1 MRRLLSAAIVA
12 TILLMVCPASADSP
26 TTVLNAVQNQG
37 NTAGQAAVGTSGNT
51 NQNNNQNSLGTSSAT
66 AVNIGGI
73 NITPS
78 TTGGVSGLNGAQS
91 GTGTGDGYVGY
102 SGSTTFASPSVT
114 FGNSKNINV
123 NLPGLPGVLGAPGN
137 FSQPYKP
144 DVFINGA
151 GPIRPARMTYEQAQ
165 ECRGG
170 YGYKDT
176 YVGANREKAKEIQ
189 LVYAAWDK
197 IDISND
203 ISNYVGI
210 SSVEGSDKPWLPAVC
225 EAAYHAMDRGA
236 NYGVVEFIIRPKN
249 TMKGFGFGT
258 SGGGS
263 VVPSVATATSPYGLA
278 ASLGFGLGWSSQRVE
293 GEVMIQVTGLR
304 VPTQTSAVKP
314 PAPTAPQ
321 VPVAPAAPTPPPAPA
336 AAAPPV
342 PTPTPPV
349 PQAPTPQM
357 PAESPRVIKPDGQTL
372 KLQPEG
378 RPQSNPD
385 GLQGDPQPLSV
396 PGQPQ
401 DAQGQAASV
410 PDQSSVPLGVP
421 GQPGASAP
429 PQDAPSQAPVPLSVP
444 GQPSASTPPQAAPS
458 QASVPL
464 SVPGQPSASAPPQA
478 APSQAPVPLSV
489 PGQPSA
495 SAPPQ
500 AAPSQAPT
508 PLSVPGQPTTF
519 APPQGNTT
527 AIPASFLAPTG
538 QPQGIQSKLNG
549 AGGR

>member
-1 MRRLLSAAIVA
+1 MRRLLSAATVA
-12 TILLMVCPASADSP
+12 TILLMVCPVSADSP

-37 NTAGQAAVGTSGNT
+37 NTSGQAAVGTSGNT

-66 AVNIGGI
+66 SVNIGGI
-73 NITPS
+73 SITPG
-78 TTGGVSGLNGAQS
+78 TTGAGVSGLNAAQS
-91 GTGTGDGYVGY
+91 GEGTGEGYVGY
-102 SGSTTFASPSVT
+102 SGSTTFASPSIT
-114 FGNSKNINV
+114 FGSSNVKNINV
-123 NLPGLPGVLGAPGN
+123 NLPGLPGIPGSPGN

-170 YGYKDT
+170 YGYKDS

-210 SSVEGSDKPWLPAVC
+210 SSVEGADKPWLPAVC

-263 VVPSVATATSPYGLA
+263 VVPNVATATSPYGLA
-278 ASLGFGLGWSSQRVE
+278 ASLGFGVGWSSQRVE

-304 VPTQTSAVKP
+304 VPTQTAAVKP
-314 PAPTAPQ
+314 AGPTAP
-321 VPVAPAAPTPPPAPA
+321 VSAPSPPAATMT
-336 AAAPPV
+336 
-342 PTPTPPV
+342 PTPTAPVSPPL
-349 PQAPTPQM
+349 
-357 PAESPRVIKPDGQTL
+357 PAEAPRVIKPDGQTL

-378 RPQSNPD
+378 RPQSGPD
-385 GLQGDPQPLSV
+385 VPDPQPLSV

-401 DAQGQAASV
+401 GAQDQPVSIV
-410 PDQSSVPLGVP
+410 PDQP
-421 GQPGASAP
+421 
-429 PQDAPSQAPVPLSVP
+429 
-444 GQPSASTPPQAAPS
+444 
-458 QASVPL
+458 
-464 SVPGQPSASAPPQA
+464 
-478 APSQAPVPLSV
+478 PVPLSV

-495 SAPPQ
+495 SAAPQ
-500 AAPSQAPT
+500 AAPAPSPTPLPAPVPQTPTPLNVPGQPSASTAPQVGTSQSPAPAQT
-508 PLSVPGQPTTF
+508 PLSVPGQPTAF
-519 APPQGNTT
+519 APQQSNST
-527 AIPASFLAPTG
+527 APIPASFLAPTG
-538 QPQGIQSKLNG
+538 QPQGIQSKING

>member
-1 MRRLLSAAIVA
+1 MKRLLSAATVA
-12 TILLMVCPASADSP
+12 TMLLVVCPAFADSP

-37 NTAGQAAVGTSGNT
+37 NTSGQAAVGTSGNT

-78 TTGGVSGLNGAQS
+78 TTGGGVSGLNAAES
-91 GTGTGDGYVGY
+91 GTGTGEGYVGY
-102 SGSTTFASPSVT
+102 SGSTTFASPSIT
-114 FGNSKNINV
+114 FGSSNVKNINV
-123 NLPGLPGVLGAPGN
+123 NLPGLPGLLGSPGN

-210 SSVEGSDKPWLPAVC
+210 SSVEGADKPWLPAVC

-304 VPTQTSAVKP
+304 VPTQTAAVKP
-314 PAPTAPQ
+314 AVPTAP
-321 VPVAPAAPTPPPAPA
+321 VSAPPPPAATMTPAPAAPVSPPL
-336 AAAPPV
+336 
-342 PTPTPPV
+342 
-349 PQAPTPQM
+349 
-357 PAESPRVIKPDGQTL
+357 PAEAPRVIKPDGQTL

-378 RPQSNPD
+378 RPQSGPD
-385 GLQGDPQPLSV
+385 VLQSDPQPLSV

-401 DAQGQAASV
+401 GAQDQPVSIV
-410 PDQSSVPLGVP
+410 PDQS
-421 GQPGASAP
+421 
-429 PQDAPSQAPVPLSVP
+429 
-444 GQPSASTPPQAAPS
+444 
-458 QASVPL
+458 
-464 SVPGQPSASAPPQA
+464 
-478 APSQAPVPLSV
+478 PVPLSV

-495 SAPPQ
+495 SAAPQ
-500 AAPSQAPT
+500 AAPAPSPAPLPAPVPQTPTPLNVPGQPSASTVPQVGPSQSPAPAQT
-508 PLSVPGQPTTF
+508 PLSVPGQPAAF
-519 APPQGNTT
+519 APQQGNST
-527 AIPASFLAPTG
+527 APIPASFLAPTG
-538 QPQGIQSKLNG
+538 QPQGIQSKING

>member
-1 MRRLLSAAIVA
+1 MRRLLSAATVA
-12 TILLMVCPASADSP
+12 TMLLVVCPAFADSP

-37 NTAGQAAVGTSGNT
+37 NTSGQAAVGTSGNT

-78 TTGGVSGLNGAQS
+78 TTGSGVSGLNAAES
-91 GTGTGDGYVGY
+91 GTGTGEGYVGY
-102 SGSTTFASPSVT
+102 SGSTTFASPSIT
-114 FGNSKNINV
+114 FGSSNVKNINV
-123 NLPGLPGVLGAPGN
+123 NLPGLPGIPGAPGN

-210 SSVEGSDKPWLPAVC
+210 SSVEGADKPWLPAVC

-304 VPTQTSAVKP
+304 VPTQTAAVKP
-314 PAPTAPQ
+314 AVPTAPQ
-321 VPVAPAAPTPPPAPA
+321 LPVVAPAVPTPPPAATMTP
-336 AAAPPV
+336 APPA
-342 PTPTPPV
+342 PV
-349 PQAPTPQM
+349 SPSF
-357 PAESPRVIKPDGQTL
+357 PAEAPRVIKPDGQTL

-378 RPQSNPD
+378 RPQSGPD
-385 GLQGDPQPLSV
+385 VLQSDPQPLSV

-401 DAQGQAASV
+401 GAQEQPVSIV
-410 PDQSSVPLGVP
+410 PDQS
-421 GQPGASAP
+421 
-429 PQDAPSQAPVPLSVP
+429 
-444 GQPSASTPPQAAPS
+444 
-458 QASVPL
+458 
-464 SVPGQPSASAPPQA
+464 
-478 APSQAPVPLSV
+478 PVPLSV

-500 AAPSQAPT
+500 AAPAPSATPLPAPVPQTPTPLNIPGQPSASTVPQGGPSQSAAPAQT
-508 PLSVPGQPTTF
+508 PLSVPGQPAAF
-519 APPQGNTT
+519 APQQGNST
-527 AIPASFLAPTG
+527 APIPASFLAPTG
-538 QPQGIQSKLNG
+538 QPQGIQSKING

>member
-1 MRRLLSAAIVA
+1 MKRLLSAATVV
-12 TILLMVCPASADSP
+12 TMLLMVCPALADSP
-26 TTVLNAVQNQG
+26 TTVLNAVQNTG
-37 NTAGQAAVGTSGNT
+37 NTSGQAAVGTSGNT
-51 NQNNNQNSLGTSSAT
+51 NQNNNQNSLGSTSAT

-73 NITPS
+73 NITPG
-78 TTGGVSGLNGAQS
+78 TGGAGISGLNAASAG
-91 GTGTGDGYVGY
+91 GEGEGYVGY

-123 NLPGLPGVLGAPGN
+123 NLLGLPGIPGAPGN

-151 GPIRPARMTYEQAQ
+151 GPVRPARMTYEQAQ

-170 YGYKDT
+170 YGYKDS
-176 YVGANREKAKEIQ
+176 YVGASREKAKEIQ

-197 IDISND
+197 IDVSND

-210 SSVEGSDKPWLPAVC
+210 SSVEGADKPWLPAVC
-225 EAAYHAMDRGA
+225 EAAYHAMDKGA

-304 VPTQTSAVKP
+304 VPTQTAAVKP
-314 PAPTAPQ
+314 PPPTAPQ
-321 VPVAPAAPTPPPAPA
+321 VPVAPGAPAPPPAA
-336 AAAPPV
+336 AAAPPA
-342 PTPTPPV
+342 PV
-349 PQAPTPQM
+349 PQPPAPQATITPAPTAPIIPPR
-357 PAESPRVIKPDGQTL
+357 PADDGRVIKPDGQTL

-385 GLQGDPQPLSV
+385 LLQGDPQPLSV

-401 DAQGQAASV
+401 GAQEQSVVV
-410 PDQSSVPLGVP
+410 PD
-421 GQPGASAP
+421 P
-429 PQDAPSQAPVPLSVP
+429 PQSAPVPLSVP
-444 GQPSASTPPQAAPS
+444 GQPGTSPPSPQVSPTPAPT
-458 QASVPL
+458 PL
-464 SVPGQPSASAPPQA
+464 NVPGQPAASAPPQA
-478 APSQAPVPLSV
+478 SPT
-489 PGQPSA
+489 SA
-495 SAPPQ
+495 SA
-500 AAPSQAPT
+500 AT
-508 PLSVPGQPTTF
+508 PLSVPGQPATTVQGSPAPLSVPGQPAAF
-519 APPQGNTT
+519 APQQSST
-527 AIPASFLAPTG
+527 ATAVPASFSGSAT
-538 QPQGIQSKLNG
+538 QTQGLQGKLNG
-549 AGGR
+549 GSR

>member
-1 MRRLLSAAIVA
+1 MKRLLSAATVA
-12 TILLMVCPASADSP
+12 SMLLMVCPAFADSP
-26 TTVLNAVQNQG
+26 TTVLNAVQNTG
-37 NTAGQAAVGTSGNT
+37 NTSGQAAIGTSGNT

-73 NITPS
+73 NITPG
-78 TTGGVSGLNGAQS
+78 TGGAGVSGLNAAES
-91 GTGTGDGYVGY
+91 GEAGEGYVGY

-123 NLPGLPGVLGAPGN
+123 NLLGLPGIPGAPGN

-151 GPIRPARMTYEQAQ
+151 GPVRPARMTYEQAE

-170 YGYKDT
+170 YGYKDS
-176 YVGANREKAKEIQ
+176 YVGASREKTKEIQ

-197 IDISND
+197 VDVSND

-210 SSVEGSDKPWLPAVC
+210 SSVEGADKPWLPAVC
-225 EAAYHAMDRGA
+225 EAAYHAMDKGA

-304 VPTQTSAVKP
+304 VPTQTAAVKP
-314 PAPTAPQ
+314 PPPTAPQ
-321 VPVAPAAPTPPPAPA
+321 VPVAPVAPAPPPPA
-336 AAAPPV
+336 AAAPPA
-342 PTPTPPV
+342 PV
-349 PQAPTPQM
+349 PPTPQATIT
-357 PAESPRVIKPDGQTL
+357 PAPPAPLIPPRPADDGRVIKPDGQTL

-385 GLQGDPQPLSV
+385 LLQGDPQPLSV

-401 DAQGQAASV
+401 GAQEQSVAV
-410 PDQSSVPLGVP
+410 PDQSQS
-421 GQPGASAP
+421 
-429 PQDAPSQAPVPLSVP
+429 APVPLSVP
-444 GQPSASTPPQAAPS
+444 GQPGASPPPQAAP
-458 QASVPL
+458 APAPTPL
-464 SVPGQPSASAPPQA
+464 NIPGQPAASAPPQA
-478 APSQAPVPLSV
+478 APTSASAATPLSV
-489 PGQPSA
+489 PGQPAA
-495 SAPPQ
+495 SAQPQ
-500 AAPSQAPT
+500 ANPT
-508 PLSVPGQPTTF
+508 PLSVPGQPAAF
-519 APPQGNTT
+519 APQQGGSS
-527 AIPASFLAPTG
+527 AAVVPASFSGSAT
-538 QPQGIQSKLNG
+538 QSQGLQGKLNG
-549 AGGR
+549 ASR

>member
-1 MRRLLSAAIVA
+1 MRHLLSAATVA
-12 TILLMVCPASADSP
+12 TMLLVVCPAFADSP
-26 TTVLNAVQNQG
+26 TTVLNAVQNTG
-37 NTAGQAAVGTSGNT
+37 NTSGQAAVGTSGNT
-51 NQNNNQNSLGTSSAT
+51 NQNNNQNSLGSTSAT

-78 TTGGVSGLNGAQS
+78 TTGSGAGASGLNAS
-91 GTGTGDGYVGY
+91 DTGEGYVGY

-123 NLPGLPGVLGAPGN
+123 NLPGLPGIPGAPGN

-151 GPIRPARMTYEQAQ
+151 GPIRPARMTYEQAE

-170 YGYKDT
+170 YGYKDS
-176 YVGANREKAKEIQ
+176 YVGASREKAKEIQ

-197 IDISND
+197 IDVSND

-225 EAAYHAMDRGA
+225 EAAYHAMDKGA

-304 VPTQTSAVKP
+304 IPTQTAAVKP
-314 PAPTAPQ
+314 PPPTAPKVPAAPAAAPRPPAAAAAPPTPAPPPAPQATITPAPTAPV
-321 VPVAPAAPTPPPAPA
+321 VPPRPADDG
-336 AAAPPV
+336 
-342 PTPTPPV
+342 
-349 PQAPTPQM
+349 
-357 PAESPRVIKPDGQTL
+357 RIIKPDSQPL

-385 GLQGDPQPLSV
+385 LQQGDPQPLSV

-401 DAQGQAASV
+401 GAQEQSASV
-410 PDQSSVPLGVP
+410 PEQSAPVPLNVP
-421 GQPGASAP
+421 GQPGASP
-429 PQDAPSQAPVPLSVP
+429 PQDGPAPAPTPLN
-444 GQPSASTPPQAAPS
+444 
-458 QASVPL
+458 
-464 SVPGQPSASAPPQA
+464 VPGQPSASAPPAQA
-478 APSQAPVPLSV
+478 APTST
-489 PGQPSA
+489 SA
-495 SAPPQ
+495 A
-500 AAPSQAPT
+500 T
-508 PLSVPGQPTTF
+508 PLSVPGQPAAS
-519 APPQGNTT
+519 APPQTT
-527 AIPASFLAPTG
+527 LTPTSTPLSVPGQPAAFAPQQQGSTAAIVPASYSGTAVPS
-538 QPQGIQSKLNG
+538 QGLQGKLNG
-549 AGGR
+549 ASR